1 MLVVVVLNNGG
12 GGIFRWLPG
21 KAHADMFERHFE
33 TPPTRTV
40 AQLADTMGASHSI
53 AHHADELCEGLR
65 TLADATGLAVL
76 EVVTPNE
83 CSGEVALDYLKAFQ
97 PNTPTL

>member
-1 MLVVVVLNNGG
+1 
-12 GGIFRWLPG
+12 
-21 KAHADMFERHFE
+21 
-33 TPPTRTV
+33 
-40 AQLADTMGASHSI
+40 MGASHSI
-53 AHHADELCEGLR
+53 AHHADELREGLR
-65 TLADATGLAVL
+65 TLADTTGLAVL